1 MPTMTTIPI
10 TVGIRL
16 NMVAVAVV
24 HPVVVSAAIICCVIL
39 IAIAPSS
46 PAIRAFM
53 IVLVMVL

>member
-1 MPTMTTIPI
+1 
-10 TVGIRL
+10 
-16 NMVAVAVV
+16 MVAVAAV
-24 HPVVVSAAIICCVIL
+24 HPVVVSAAIICWVIE